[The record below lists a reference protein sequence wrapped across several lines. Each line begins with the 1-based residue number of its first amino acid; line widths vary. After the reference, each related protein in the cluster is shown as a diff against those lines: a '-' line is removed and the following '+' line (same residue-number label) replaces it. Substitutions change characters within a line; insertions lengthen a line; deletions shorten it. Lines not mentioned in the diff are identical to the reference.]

1 MERQNTEIIKE
12 KIKAKF
18 EEREKISLELH
29 DGIANEIGA
38 LKVAITSEEI
48 FDKNNI
54 NSIVDKIDNLYNEV
68 RDLSHELNPDRILDV
83 EFTQLINSLC
93 LMVEKNGIKTTKNIL
108 ISKKINGLDDSVLLS
123 IYRIL
128 QEAMNNVVKH
138 ASATE
143 IQVDIVELEE
153 ELLLQIKDNG
163 VGFSKNNSRSGIGL
177 KNIEKRVEV
186 LKGKFE
192 INSSGK
198 GVSLEIKLPL

>member
-1 MERQNTEIIKE
+1 M
-12 KIKAKF
+12 
-18 EEREKISLELH
+18 SL
-29 DGIANEIGA
+29 
-38 LKVAITSEEI
+38 TSEEI
-48 FDKNNI
+48 LDKSNI
-54 NSIVDKIDNLYNEV
+54 NSIVDKIDKLYNEV
-68 RDLSHELNPDRILDV
+68 RDMSHELSPDRILDV
-83 EFTQLINSLC
+83 EFTQLINCLC

-108 ISKKINGLDDSVLLS
+108 ISKKINALDDSVLLS